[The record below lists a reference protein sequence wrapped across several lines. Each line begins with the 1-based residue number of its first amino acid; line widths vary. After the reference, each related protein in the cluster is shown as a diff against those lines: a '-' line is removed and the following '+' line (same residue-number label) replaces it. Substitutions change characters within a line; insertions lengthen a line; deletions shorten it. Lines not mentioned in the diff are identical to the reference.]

1 MPEKRIIIDQSL
13 TKKGFQRTNQ
23 SSHFHYKLVID
34 GKITDIRTKMSMGS
48 QHKTIGDNLLSK
60 MSKQLKMK
68 RVADFKRY
76 VECTYSKD
84 SYIDF
89 LKKEGLL

>member
-1 MPEKRIIIDQSL
+1 
-13 TKKGFQRTNQ
+13 
-23 SSHFHYKLVID
+23 
-34 GKITDIRTKMSMGS
+34 MGS
-48 QHKTIGDNLLSK
+48 QYKTIGDNLLSK

-68 RVADFKRY
+68 CVADFRRY